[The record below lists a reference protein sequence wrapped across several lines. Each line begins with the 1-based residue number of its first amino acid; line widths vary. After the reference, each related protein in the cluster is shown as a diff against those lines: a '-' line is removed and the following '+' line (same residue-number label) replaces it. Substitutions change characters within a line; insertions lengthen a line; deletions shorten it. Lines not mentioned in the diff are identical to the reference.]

1 MKTPTEI
8 ATSLEFFNEW
18 RRKDEFITTKMP
30 DPYEVGHDI
39 DMAVMLLREHDATT
53 AERDQLRAE
62 FEKIAVIAAQTQDR
76 NVSLK
81 IERKQLRAER
91 DQLRADCE
99 NETKWAAHYLAQSIA
114 DKARAE
120 RAEAELAT
128 ERARLD
134 RRFSRDEKSSIAHAL
149 DHLIE
154 NKVADEGRSGGWYC
168 GNRKKFEERHRK
180 SLAFMRSLLLPNE
193 LAVDSAMKQDA
204 K

>member
-30 DPYEVGHDI
+30 DPYELGREI
-39 DMAVMLLREHDATT
+39 DMAVMLLREHAK
-53 AERDQLRAE
+53 L
-62 FEKIAVIAAQTQDR
+62 
-76 NVSLK
+76 
-81 IERKQLRAER
+81 
-91 DQLRADCE
+91 
-99 NETKWAAHYLAQSIA
+99 
-114 DKARAE
+114 
-120 RAEAELAT
+120 EAELAT
-128 ERARLD
+128 EREKVEGMTETCLKLLDALNDERARLD

-168 GNRKKFEERHRK
+168 GNRKQFEERHRK